1 MGMGDMKRWFYLLL
15 LGVCA
20 CQSPSQ
26 PKALTTAATE
36 ASKTELQDEGEKRVL
51 VPQQVDMAALSARA
65 VTPYTQGSVDFT
77 LSDMLPLN
85 SSSSGYTQKW
95 EFFIYSRPYQV
106 RIKFEISNFAFSKNE
121 GKIKGYVKKVDD
133 AGHDLGEKYDL
144 NRSLKSGQWHAAK
157 AGLSLDFDGY
167 SLEFR
172 GDHFHIAGTFE
183 KGTFE
188 FDVPLAAW
196 KPGTGNVYFGNSTEN
211 VFKYSVLT
219 KSVPILSG
227 TMHLEDGDVSMEG
240 YAYANHYAATVPVY
254 DMFDELS
261 DFRSRNDG
269 FVAEFRYFVPS
280 AKYDAEP
287 FGFMFVAFDG
297 ETIFGAHE
305 IGRETLETW
314 LDDTFYGYEI
324 AARQKI
330 SAEDHGNTAALTML
344 TANPK
349 PTDPY
354 ANLPAFQ
361 RNVAQR
367 FAKPIE
373 YAIPIDFELDLN
385 VDGMRAK
392 IPSSGS
398 YSITKM
404 R

>member
-1 MGMGDMKRWFYLLL
+1 M
-15 LGVCA
+15 
-20 CQSPSQ
+20 
-26 PKALTTAATE
+26 TAASE
-36 ASKTELQDEGEKRVL
+36 AAKSDFREDVERATAL
-51 VPQQVDMAALSARA
+51 PQVDIAALPANA
-65 VTPYTQGSVDFT
+65 VTPYTQGGVEFT
-77 LSDMLPLN
+77 LSDILPLN

-95 EFFIYSRPYQV
+95 EFFIYSHPYQV
-106 RIKFEISNFAFSKNE
+106 RLKFEISNFAFSKNE
-121 GKIKGYVKKVDD
+121 GKIKGYVKKVDED
-133 AGHDLGEKYDL
+133 GHDLGEKYDL
-144 NRSLKSGQWHAAK
+144 NRSLKSGQWRADK
-157 AGLSLDFDGY
+157 ERLSLDFDGY
-167 SLEFR
+167 TLDFR
-172 GDHFHIAGTFE
+172 GDHFHLTGTFE
-183 KGTFE
+183 KGTFA
-188 FDVPLAAW
+188 FDVPLNAW

-227 TMHLEDGDVSMEG
+227 VMHLEDGDVSLDG

-261 DFRSRNDG
+261 DFRLRNDG

-280 AKYDAEP
+280 AKYEAEP
-287 FGFMFVAFDG
+287 FGFMYVAYDG
-297 ETIFGAHE
+297 ETIFGAPE
-305 IGRETLETW
+305 ISRTTLDTW
-314 LDDTFYGYEI
+314 LDDAFYGYEI
-324 AARQKI
+324 SARQKI
-330 SAEDHGNTAALTML
+330 SAEENGNTASLTML

-373 YAIPIDFELDLN
+373 YDIPIDFEIDLD

-392 IPSSGS
+392 IPSSGR